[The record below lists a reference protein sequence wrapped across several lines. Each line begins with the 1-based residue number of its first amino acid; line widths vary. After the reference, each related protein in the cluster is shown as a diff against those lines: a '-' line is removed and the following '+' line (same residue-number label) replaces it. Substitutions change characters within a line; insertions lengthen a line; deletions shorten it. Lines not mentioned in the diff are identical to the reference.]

1 MYSLEELRHFINQ
14 AAKDL
19 DVSREPKELY
29 QPIQYVFQTGGKRLR
44 PIFTLMACNL
54 FNDQVEQAIMPALGL
69 EVFHNFTLLHD
80 DIMDGASLRRNQ
92 ATVHEKW
99 DQNIAILSGDVMA
112 IMAYEYITN
121 CPGDVLTD
129 VIRIFNITARNVCEG
144 QQYDMNFEKQ
154 IDVSAEDYLMM
165 IEKKTSVLLAGCLQI
180 GALIGGASKPDAKQ
194 LYDLGLNL
202 GMAFQLQD
210 DMLDS
215 FGNSELFG
223 KEIGGDIKSNKKTWL
238 LIKALEIAN
247 SGERK
252 EIVKLMTNKN
262 RDEKGKVDK
271 ILSLYN
277 KLGIR
282 KFTETL
288 IQSYFHKARR
298 NLNNIQVPEER
309 KLILRGLTN
318 SLMNREK

>member
-1 MYSLEELRHFINQ
+1 MYSLEELRHFIKQ
-14 AAKDL
+14 AARDL
-19 DVSREPKELY
+19 EVAREPRELY

-44 PIFTLMACNL
+44 PVLSLMACNL
-54 FNDQVEQAIMPALGL
+54 FNDQVEQAVMPALGL

-92 ATVHEKW
+92 ATVHKKW

-121 CPGDVLTD
+121 CPADVLPD
-129 VIRIFNITARNVCEG
+129 VIKIFNITARSVCEG

-154 IDVSAEDYLMM
+154 IDVSAEDYLRM
-165 IEKKTSVLLAGCLQI
+165 IKKKTSVLLAACLQI
-180 GALIGGASKPDAKQ
+180 GAVIGGASRPDAEQ
-194 LYDLGLNL
+194 LYDLGLSL

-215 FGNSELFG
+215 FGNPALFG

-247 SGERK
+247 QGERK
-252 EIVKLMTNKN
+252 ELVNLLTNKN

-271 ILSLYN
+271 VLSIYN
-277 KLGIR
+277 KLGI
-282 KFTETL
+282 KEL
-288 IQSYFHKARR
+288 AEKLVQSYFNKARK
-298 NLNNIQVPEER
+298 NLNNVRVPNER
-309 KLILRGLTN
+309 KSVLQNLTN

>member
-1 MYSLEELRHFINQ
+1 MYSLEELRHFIKQ

-19 DVSREPKELY
+19 DVSREPRELY

-44 PIFTLMACNL
+44 PVLTLMACNM
-54 FNDQVEQAIMPALGL
+54 FNDQVEQAVMPAFGL

-112 IMAYEYITN
+112 ILAYEYITN
-121 CPGDVLTD
+121 CPIDVLPD
-129 VIRIFNITARNVCEG
+129 VIRIFNITARSVCEG

-154 IDVSAEDYLMM
+154 LNVSVKDYLGM

-180 GALIGGASKPDAKQ
+180 GAVIGGAPKPDARQ

-215 FGNSELFG
+215 FGNPELFG

-238 LIKALEIAN
+238 LIKALEMAN
-247 SGERK
+247 PREREEMVNLLTGK
-252 EIVKLMTNKN
+252 NK
-262 RDEKGKVDK
+262 DERGKVDK
-271 ILSLYN
+271 VLSLYN
-277 KLGIR
+277 KFGIR
-282 KFTETL
+282 ELVKEQ
-288 IQSYFHKARR
+288 IQSYFTKARL
-298 NLNNIQVPEER
+298 NLNNVQVPGER
-309 KLILRGLTN
+309 KLILRELTN

>member
-1 MYSLEELRHFINQ
+1 MYTLAELRYFIKQ
-14 AAKDL
+14 AVKDL
-19 DVSREPKELY
+19 DVSGEPKELY

-44 PIFTLMACNL
+44 PVLTLMACNL
-54 FNDQVEQAIMPALGL
+54 FNDKVEQAIMPALGL
-69 EVFHNFTLLHD
+69 EIFHNFTLVHD
-80 DIMDGASLRRNQ
+80 DIMDGAGLRRNQ

-121 CPGDVLTD
+121 CPGDVLPE
-129 VIRIFNITARNVCEG
+129 VIRIFNTTARSVCEG
-144 QQYDMNFEKQ
+144 QQYDMNFEKKL
-154 IDVSAEDYLMM
+154 DVSAEDYLEM
-165 IEKKTSVLLAGCLQI
+165 IKKKTSVLLAGCLQI
-180 GALIGGASKPDAKQ
+180 GAVIGGAAKADAAQ

-215 FGNSELFG
+215 FGNPELFG

-247 SGERK
+247 PGERE
-252 EIVKLMTNKN
+252 EIVNFLINKN
-262 RDEKGKVDK
+262 RDDKGKVEK

-277 KLGIR
+277 KLGI
-282 KFTETL
+282 KEL
-288 IQSYFHKARR
+288 VEELVHSYFNKARM
-298 NLNNIQVPEER
+298 NINNVKVPEER
-309 KLILRGLTN
+309 KSVLRELTN
-318 SLMNREK
+318 SLTNREK

>member
-1 MYSLEELRHFINQ
+1 MYSLEELRHFIHQ

-19 DVSREPKELY
+19 EVSREPKELY

-44 PIFTLMACNL
+44 PVLSLMACNL
-54 FNDQVEQAIMPALGL
+54 FNDQVDQAVMPALGL

-80 DIMDGASLRRNQ
+80 DIMDGAILRRNQ

-121 CPGDVLTD
+121 CPVDILPE
-129 VIRIFNITARNVCEG
+129 VIRIFNITARSVCEG

-154 IDVSAEDYLMM
+154 IDVSTEDYLKM
-165 IEKKTSVLLAGCLQI
+165 IEKKTSVLLAACLQI
-180 GALIGGASKPDAKQ
+180 GALIGGAPKPDAEQ
-194 LYDLGLNL
+194 LYDFGLNL

-210 DMLDS
+210 DILDS
-215 FGNSELFG
+215 FGNPELFG

-238 LIKALEIAN
+238 LIKTLEMAKP
-247 SGERK
+247 GDK
-252 EIVKLMTNKN
+252 KKLVKLLAGTN
-262 RDEKGKVDK
+262 RDDEGKVDE

-277 KLGIR
+277 MLGI
-282 KFTETL
+282 KELAEKLVQF
-288 IQSYFHKARR
+288 YFNKART
-298 NLNNIQVPEER
+298 NLNNVRVSNER
-309 KLILRGLTN
+309 KSILRELTD

>member
-19 DVSREPKELY
+19 DVSREPVELY
-29 QPIQYVFQTGGKRLR
+29 KPIQYVFQTGGKRLR
-44 PIFTLMACNL
+44 PVLTLMACNL
-54 FNDQVEQAIMPALGL
+54 FNDKVDQAIAPALGL

-121 CPGDVLTD
+121 CPKNVLSD
-129 VIRIFNITARNVCEG
+129 VIRIFNTTARSVCEG

-154 IDVSAEDYLMM
+154 LWVSTDDYLGM

-180 GALIGGASKPDAKQ
+180 GAIIGGASGADSEQ

-210 DMLDS
+210 DLLDS
-215 FGNSELFG
+215 FGNPELFG

-238 LIKALEIAN
+238 LIKALETAN
-247 SGERK
+247 TEEREEIVSLISGEN
-252 EIVKLMTNKN
+252 MN
-262 RDEKGKVDK
+262 DEKKVAK
-271 ILSLYN
+271 ILSFYN
-277 KLGIR
+277 KLEI
-282 KFTETL
+282 KKLAEKL
-288 IQSYFHKARR
+288 VQSYFDKARISLD
-298 NLNNIQVPEER
+298 NVQIPENK
-309 KLILRGLTN
+309 KLVLRELAD
-318 SLMNREK
+318 SLMKREK

>member
-1 MYSLEELRHFINQ
+1 MYSQEELRHFIKQ

-19 DVSREPKELY
+19 EVSREPKELY
-29 QPIQYVFQTGGKRLR
+29 LPIQYVFQTGGKRIR
-44 PIFTLMACNL
+44 PLLALMACNL
-54 FNDQVEQAIMPALGL
+54 FNNQVEQAVMPALGL

-121 CPGDVLTD
+121 CPRDVLPD
-129 VIRIFNITARNVCEG
+129 VIRIFNITARSVCEG

-154 IDVSAEDYLMM
+154 LDVSTEDYLVM

-180 GALIGGASKPDAKQ
+180 GALIGGAPKPDAEQ

-215 FGNSELFG
+215 FGNPKLFG

-247 SGERK
+247 QGERE
-252 EIVKLMTNKN
+252 EIIELLTSKN

-277 KLGIR
+277 KLGI
-282 KFTETL
+282 KKLAEKL
-288 IQSYFHKARR
+288 AQSYFNKARV
-298 NLNNIQVPEER
+298 NLNNVQVPEER
-309 KLILRGLTN
+309 KLILRELTN